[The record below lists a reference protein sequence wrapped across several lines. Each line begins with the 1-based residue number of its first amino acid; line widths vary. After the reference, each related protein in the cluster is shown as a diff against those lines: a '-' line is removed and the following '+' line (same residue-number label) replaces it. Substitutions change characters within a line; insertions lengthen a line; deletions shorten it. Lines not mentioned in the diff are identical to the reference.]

1 MSARGSSAN
10 RGWLQEGMIRGNML
24 GKVMLPGDEELG
36 KKDDDHRYMA
46 ARRSGWSIWNHSFR
60 WRRRR
65 LVLAV
70 VGLGLVYML
79 LSVVKGRQISLGQPI
94 MPGYHA
100 SYGAD
105 DKHEPKGV
113 PPGVQSAGSTASHT
127 FDGRIR
133 YYRLAKSLRKSAA
146 QTGGYDDTN
155 RNVLFAMSSL
165 QSASKMLPMI
175 CEMSKW
181 NRNYVHAALMGRV
194 DIPLQ
199 ELLQLNGI
207 DETTCPAIW
216 HDARPDFTEYS
227 TDSRAHLAVI
237 GAMGHIHNMLHPQ
250 AVIVDDAKS
259 EDDFFVRAIRNKTEK
274 LGTTLI
280 EVPKDKW
287 DQKENFLWLTRL
299 DAGSLKKWRSSTVD
313 LLIQVP
319 SDSSNVL
326 RLLKSIK
333 DADYSGMK
341 PPRIILELPAQL
353 DEAVKRRV
361 ENFEWP
367 PQRTSSESSGFIVRR
382 RIMNHRAT
390 QEDAAM
396 RFLELFYP
404 TSATNSHVL
413 LLSPE
418 AQLSPLYYHYVKYML
433 LEYKFSEYGKY
444 DSAKVMGVSLE
455 LPETLL
461 DGKTALMPPKVTDM
475 HAERFQKLYKTTPS
489 APFLWQAPNSHATL
503 YFGDKWAELHSF
515 LSNRVVK
522 HQESTKSVSRA
533 KLVSAT
539 MPAWTEYMLEFM
551 RARGYALLYP
561 GRMSEALVMVH
572 NELYHVPE
580 EFSPRP
586 KELTSVA
593 TPLDEDGPFLR
604 GDVAP
609 SRPPNHAELPII
621 PSSKA
626 LHLALPFDGDLP
638 EIPHLPHLLYNGT
651 IIQPV
656 EVERTSQEYADTFRK
671 EIGGCT
677 IPKGKHRK
685 VVKGEARD
693 LFCWGDEEEGE
704 WVDDVKEAENLAVDG
719 GATKTAS
726 VEATAKPTII
736 EADED

>member
-1 MSARGSSAN
+1 
-10 RGWLQEGMIRGNML
+10 MIRGNML

-36 KKDDDHRYMA
+36 KKDDDHKYMP
-46 ARRSGWSIWNHSFR
+46 ARRSGWSIWNHTFR

-70 VGLGLVYML
+70 VGLGFVYML
-79 LSVVKGRQISLGQPI
+79 LSVFQGRNMSLGQPV
-94 MPGYHA
+94 MPGYHT
-100 SYGAD
+100 SYGYD
-105 DKHEPKGV
+105 DKHEPKGA
-113 PPGVQSAGSTASHT
+113 PPGAQSAGSTESHT

-133 YYRLAKSLRKSAA
+133 YYRLAKTLRKSAA
-146 QTGGYDDTN
+146 HTNGYDDKN
-155 RNVLFAMSSL
+155 RNVLFVMSSL
-165 QSASKMLPMI
+165 QSASKMLPLI

-194 DIPLQ
+194 DIPVQ

-207 DETTCPAIW
+207 DDTTCPATW

-227 TDSRAHLAVI
+227 TDDRAHLAVI

-250 AVIVDDAKS
+250 AVIIDDAKS
-259 EDDFFVRAIRNKTEK
+259 EDDFFVRGMRNKTEK

-287 DQKENFLWLTRL
+287 DQKENFSWLTRL
-299 DAGSLKKWRSSTVD
+299 DGGSLKNWHSSTVD
-313 LLIQVP
+313 ILIQVP

-367 PQRTSSESSGFIVRR
+367 PHRTAAESSGFIIRR

-404 TSATNSHVL
+404 TSTTKSHVL
-413 LLSPE
+413 LLSAD

-433 LEYKFSEYGKY
+433 LEYRFSEYGKE

-455 LPETLL
+455 LPEMLL

-475 HAERFQKLYKTTPS
+475 HAERFKKLYKTTPS

-522 HQESTKSVSRA
+522 HQESIKAVSRA
-533 KLVSAT
+533 KLVSET
-539 MPAWTEYMLEFM
+539 LPAWTEYMLEFM

-561 GRMSEALVMVH
+561 AKMSEALVTIH
-572 NELYHVPE
+572 NELYHIPE
-580 EFSPRP
+580 EFSPKSKDSKDSIP
-586 KELTSVA
+586 D
-593 TPLDEDGPFLR
+593 PQLDDGPFLR

-638 EIPHLPHLLYNGT
+638 EIPHLPHLLYDGKIMELGQVKKT
-651 IIQPV
+651 AH
-656 EVERTSQEYADTFRK
+656 EYADSFRK

-677 IPKGKHRK
+677 IPKGRKKK

-693 LFCWGDEEEGE
+693 LFCYGDEEEGE
-704 WVDDVKEAENLAVDG
+704 WVDDVKETTGEKLAVDVGTKTMSTSG
-719 GATKTAS
+719 GAQ
-726 VEATAKPTII
+726 PTPTVI